1 MIFDTAQTADPE
13 MLGIWLKWSL
23 VAYRMNLEP
32 ARICSKSIYIDSS
45 SIDALYR
52 ENGANEQNHTSID
65 TEQNLDR
72 YIVLGVSSS

>member
-23 VAYRMNLEP
+23 IAYRMNLTSLNMFE
-32 ARICSKSIYIDSS
+32 IDIYIDSS

-52 ENGANEQNHTSID
+52 ENGANEQNHTPID